1 MNYRLVSERLYIA
14 AFNVLITGLIV
25 HPYMLRDR
33 VINKGTPVD
42 MRSFSGNQEVLLQ
55 VEQGL
60 NRSYRQGET
69 LEGSIVLKNKFQ
81 YSSAFIIGNK

>member
-42 MRSFSGNQEVLLQ
+42 MRSFSGNQEQICLHVTTALP
-55 VEQGL
+55 VEQCHPVPPVADYVPL
-60 NRSYRQGET
+60 
-69 LEGSIVLKNKFQ
+69 
-81 YSSAFIIGNK
+81 